1 MIDRLDKQILEIIVN
16 APSLVRSVTQQ
27 ELTAGVLYPS
37 VTSMDIK
44 RNLPSDYTVDI
55 IEGRLR
61 ALESEG
67 YIYFESDRWWITTRG
82 RSALGDLLPATP
94 HQPSPKPMRD
104 ILEETFSKFDSS
116 NQRSLNDLPRGPSGN
131 TRQLAE
137 SLILLLQKGYEE
149 GLVSQDD
156 LVNLVEKLKEKL
168 ESRDTSY
175 HSEP

>member
-1 MIDRLDKQILEIIVN
+1 MIDRLDKQILEIIIN

-27 ELTAGVLYPS
+27 ELKAGVLYPS
-37 VTSMDIK
+37 VTTMDIK

-82 RSALGDLLPATP
+82 RSALGSTLPAAP

-104 ILEETFSKFDSS
+104 ILEETFSKFDFSNQSSS
-116 NQRSLNDLPRGPSGN
+116 NELPQGQPGS

-137 SLILLLQKGYEE
+137 SIILLLQKGYEQ

-156 LVNLVEKLKEKL
+156 LVSLVEKLTEKL
-168 ESRDTSY
+168 ENLDPSY
-175 HSEP
+175 HSRP